1 MKLSRTL
8 LNIYVAY
15 KILKHIKVLK
25 CIYKKFK
32 AYLKYL
38 AGRKNTSYER
48 SDFAQTDI
56 SCQIYFPKM
65 LKILNDVGNFIIW
78 RNVIM

>member
-1 MKLSRTL
+1 MFL
-8 LNIYVAY
+8 
-15 KILKHIKVLK
+15 
-25 CIYKKFK
+25 
-32 AYLKYL
+32 YL

-78 RNVIM
+78 RNVIMLCNVISSLWDQTIINSKCPSY